1 MRIDRANFTGLAATA
16 RPQITQKAL
25 QPASPEQLDTV
36 ERDHREMGLG
46 RDISGVIGGGI
57 GAVGGTVLG
66 VIMGH
71 SASLSVG
78 ALGSAAIGAVVGAG
92 VGCLLGR
99 LSYSGSGDFI

>member
-1 MRIDRANFTGLAATA
+1 MRIDRANFTGLAITS
-16 RPQITQKAL
+16 RPQTAEKAL

-46 RDISGVIGGGI
+46 REISGVIGGGI
-57 GAVGGTVLG
+57 GGVGGTLLG

-71 SASLSVG
+71 SAGVG
-78 ALGSAAIGAVVGAG
+78 ALGGAAIGAVVGAG

-99 LSYSGSGDFI
+99 LSYSGTGDFI